1 MFIVFPRMRLR
12 LSVLALPSFLLMLWL
27 EGLMPFCLMLFSA
40 AFHELGHL
48 AALRQCGRRARRIDI
63 LPMGALIV
71 CPEGI
76 SDRDEALI
84 ALAGPLF
91 SLFLFALSAIG
102 YLIFG
107 TVFFLFAAVI
117 NLVLAVFNLLP
128 ERKLDGGKALYCFLL
143 SITNKETTEQICTVA
158 SFASTAVLSAVMLYC
173 IFNSG
178 FNAGVMLLSGALL
191 LQLTEKCNYANG

>member
-1 MFIVFPRMRLR
+1 
-12 LSVLALPSFLLMLWL
+12 
-27 EGLMPFCLMLFSA
+27 MPFCLMLFSA

-48 AALRQCGRRARRIDI
+48 AALKQCGRRARRIDI

-76 SDRDEALI
+76 SDLDEALI

-91 SLFLFALSAIG
+91 SLALFAFFSVG

-107 TVFFLFAAVI
+107 SVFCLFAAII

-143 SITNKETTEQICTVA
+143 SRTNKETTEQICSVA
-158 SFASTAVLSAVMLYC
+158 SFAATAVLVSAVLYF
-173 IFNSG
+173 IIVSG
-178 FNAGVMLLSGALL
+178 FNAGVLLLSGTLL
-191 LQLTEKCNYANG
+191 LQLTSKCNYANG

>member
-1 MFIVFPRMRLR
+1 MYIVFPRMRLR

-76 SDRDEALI
+76 ADRDEALI

-91 SLFLFALSAIG
+91 SLFLFALSAVG

-107 TVFFLFAAVI
+107 KVFLLFAAVI
-117 NLVLAVFNLLP
+117 NLVLAVFNLMP
-128 ERKLDGGKALYCFLL
+128 ERKLDGGKALFCFLL
-143 SITNKETTEQICTVA
+143 CRTNKETAEQICSVA
-158 SFASTAVLSAVMLYC
+158 SLAATAVLSAVMLYC
-173 IFNSG
+173 IYHSG
-178 FNAGVMLLSGALL
+178 FNAGVMLLCGALL
-191 LQLTEKCNYANG
+191 LQLTTK